1 MKIIRYI
8 GAVLLAAFAGQGCSL
23 LDTTPD
29 GRETLDQ
36 IFADHDKTAAYL
48 NTCYIYLPTKGTSY
62 YWVCNAPTALSDEG
76 YLVSGTINDAIPAKM
91 YTSGGTATS
100 HPIRDYKTDEPKQDY
115 YSIYMLQLR
124 QCTTFLQ
131 YIDKAGVK
139 TEGERARW
147 RAEAHVLR
155 AYYMLEM
162 LKWFGSFAY
171 EPNGYPKEYDYTTM
185 KKRSVWELAELIDA
199 ECTAA
204 INTNELPW
212 RIDNASDVKRMTKAL
227 AWCIKSKAYLF
238 AASPVHSED
247 YSADQKLSHWRTA
260 FQANQQAVEAL
271 ESNGY
276 SLKTAVSNPRLY
288 TGKAA
293 AYKELFTSIS
303 LTSADDRETIYQ
315 GFSRQNYMD
324 HNYIGALNW
333 PNNTSR
339 AGVVPTQEM
348 VDAYEVL
355 SADGTKAEPLLD
367 LSMPYTDAYTKQPN
381 YNQKALDL
389 GYKADDPYAAPRDPR
404 MEACII
410 RNGDKVLWGGELRTV
425 ETFVGGENG
434 ISDDTSEN
442 RFTRTGYYYKKYIAP
457 DADATDNKLNVAP
470 WKFFRLAEIKLNLA
484 EAAAEAGELAVAK
497 AQVDAIRSRVGMP
510 ALPDNLTQAEMI
522 LRVRHER
529 MVELCYEECRY
540 FDVRRWA
547 EAFTSSKLYQQ
558 YFLIPCQNLTAMWIT
573 KNPDGTYTYERRV
586 GSTLRNGSTQPRDVL
601 LPIPESEANNLYSL
615 TNTRWQNSGW

>member
-1 MKIIRYI
+1 MKIIRYV

-48 NTCYIYLPTKGTSY
+48 NTCYSKLPTKGTSY

-91 YTSGGTATS
+91 YTSGGTASS
-100 HPIRDYKTDEPKQDY
+100 HPVRDYSDDENY
-115 YSIYMLQLR
+115 YSAYMLQLR
-124 QCTTFLQ
+124 YCTTFLQ
-131 YIDKAGVK
+131 YIDKAGVNS
-139 TEGERARW
+139 ESERARW

-162 LKWFGSFAY
+162 LKWFGAFAY
-171 EPNGYPKEYDYTTM
+171 EPNGYPDDYDYSTL
-185 KKRSVWELAELIDA
+185 KKRTVWELAELIDA

-204 INTNELPW
+204 IDTNELPW
-212 RIDNASDVKRMTKAL
+212 RIDNPSDVKRMTKAL

-247 YSADQKLSHWRTA
+247 YSADQKASHWKTA
-260 FQANQQAVEAL
+260 FQVNQQAVEAL

-276 SLKTAVSNPRLY
+276 SLKTSVSNPRLY

-315 GFSRQNYMD
+315 ATSRQNYID

-333 PNNTSR
+333 PNNTTR

-355 SADGTKAEPLLD
+355 NADGTVAEPLLD
-367 LSMPYTDAYTKQPN
+367 LANPYTATKTPN

-389 GYKADDPYAAPRDPR
+389 GYDPDDPYAAPRDPR

-410 RNGDKVLWGGELRTV
+410 RNGDKILWGGELRTV

-434 ISDDTSEN
+434 VSDDKSEN
-442 RFTRTGYYYKKYIAP
+442 RFTSTGYYYRKYIAP
-457 DADATDNKLNVAP
+457 DVDATDNKVDAAP

-484 EAAAEAGELAVAK
+484 EAAAEAGELDVAK
-497 AQVDAIRSRVGMP
+497 AQVNDIRSRVGMP

-547 EAFTSSKLYQQ
+547 EAFAGSQLYQQ
-558 YFLIPCQNLTAMWIT
+558 YFKIPCERLTVMWIT
-573 KNPDGTYTYERRV
+573 KNPDDTYTYERR
-586 GSTLRNGSTQPRDVL
+586 TDLLRNASTQPRDVL
-601 LPIPESEANNLYSL
+601 LPIPETEANNLYSL
-615 TNTRWQNSGW
+615 TNKRWQNSGW

>member
-1 MKIIRYI
+1 MKIIRYV

-48 NTCYIYLPTKGTSY
+48 NTCYMNLPTKGTSY

-91 YTSGGTATS
+91 YTSGGTASS
-100 HPIRDYKTDEPKQDY
+100 HPVRDYSDDENY
-115 YSIYMLQLR
+115 YSAYMLQLR
-124 QCTTFLQ
+124 YCTTFLQ
-131 YIDKAGVK
+131 YIDKAGVNS
-139 TEGERARW
+139 ESERARW

-162 LKWFGSFAY
+162 LKWFGAFAY
-171 EPNGYPKEYDYTTM
+171 EPNGYPDDYDYSTL
-185 KKRSVWELAELIDA
+185 KKRTVWELAELIDA

-204 INTNELPW
+204 IDTNELPW
-212 RIDNASDVKRMTKAL
+212 RIDNPSDVKRMTKAL

-247 YSADQKLSHWRTA
+247 YSADQKASHWKTA
-260 FQANQQAVEAL
+260 FQVNQQAVEAL

-276 SLKTAVSNPRLY
+276 SLKTSVSNPRLY

-315 GFSRQNYMD
+315 ATSRQNYID

-333 PNNTSR
+333 PNNTTR

-355 SADGTKAEPLLD
+355 NADGTVAEPLLD
-367 LSMPYTDAYTKQPN
+367 LANPYTATKTPN

-389 GYKADDPYAAPRDPR
+389 GYDPDDPYAAPRDPR

-410 RNGDKVLWGGELRTV
+410 RNGDKILWGGELRTV

-434 ISDDTSEN
+434 VSDDTSEN
-442 RFTRTGYYYKKYIAP
+442 RFTRTGYYYRKYIAP
-457 DADATDNKLNVAP
+457 DVDATDNKVDAAP

-484 EAAAEAGELAVAK
+484 EAAAEAGELDVAK
-497 AQVDAIRSRVGMP
+497 AQVNDIRSRVGMP

-547 EAFTSSKLYQQ
+547 EAFAGSQLYQQ
-558 YFLIPCQNLTAMWIT
+558 YFKIPCERLTVMWIT
-573 KNPDGTYTYERRV
+573 KNPDDTYTYERR
-586 GSTLRNGSTQPRDVL
+586 TDLLRNASTQPRDVL
-601 LPIPESEANNLYSL
+601 LPIPETEANNLYSL
-615 TNTRWQNSGW
+615 TNKRWQNSGW

>member
-1 MKIIRYI
+1 MKIIRYV

-48 NTCYIYLPTKGTSY
+48 NTCYSKLPTKGTSY

-91 YTSGGTATS
+91 YTSGGTASS
-100 HPIRDYKTDEPKQDY
+100 HPVRDYSDDENY
-115 YSIYMLQLR
+115 YSAYMLQLR
-124 QCTTFLQ
+124 YCTTFLQ
-131 YIDKAGVK
+131 YIDKAGVNS
-139 TEGERARW
+139 ESERARW

-162 LKWFGSFAY
+162 LKWFGAFAY
-171 EPNGYPKEYDYTTM
+171 EPNGYPDDYDYSTL
-185 KKRSVWELAELIDA
+185 KKRTVWELAELIDA

-204 INTNELPW
+204 IDTNELPW
-212 RIDNASDVKRMTKAL
+212 RIDNPSDVKRMTKAL

-247 YSADQKLSHWRTA
+247 YSADQKASHWKTA
-260 FQANQQAVEAL
+260 FQVNQQAVEAL

-276 SLKTAVSNPRLY
+276 SLKTSVSNPRLY

-315 GFSRQNYMD
+315 ATSRQNYID

-333 PNNTSR
+333 PNNTTR

-355 SADGTKAEPLLD
+355 NADGTVAEPLLN
-367 LSMPYTDAYTKQPN
+367 LSSPYTATKVPN

-389 GYKADDPYAAPRDPR
+389 GYNPDDPYAAPRDPR

-410 RNGDKVLWGGELRTV
+410 RNGDQVLWGGELRTV

-434 ISDDTSEN
+434 VSDDTSEN
-442 RFTRTGYYYKKYIAP
+442 RFTRTGYYYRKYIAP
-457 DADATDNKLNVAP
+457 DVDATDNKVDAAP

-484 EAAAEAGELAVAK
+484 EAAAEAGELDVAK
-497 AQVDAIRSRVGMP
+497 AQVNDIRSRVGMP

-547 EAFTSSKLYQQ
+547 EAFAGSQLYQQ
-558 YFLIPCQNLTAMWIT
+558 YFKIPCERLTVMWIT
-573 KNPDGTYTYERRV
+573 KNPDDTYTYERR
-586 GSTLRNGSTQPRDVL
+586 TDLLRNASTQPRDVL
-601 LPIPESEANNLYSL
+601 LPIPETEANNLYSL
-615 TNTRWQNSGW
+615 TNKRWQNSGW

>member
-1 MKIIRYI
+1 MKIIPYV
-8 GAVLLAAFAGQGCSL
+8 GVVLLAAFAGQGCSL

-48 NTCYIYLPTKGTSY
+48 NTCYSKLPTKGTSY

-91 YTSGGTATS
+91 YTSGGTASS
-100 HPIRDYKTDEPKQDY
+100 HPVRDYSDDENY
-115 YSIYMLQLR
+115 YSAYMLQLR
-124 QCTTFLQ
+124 YCTTFLQ
-131 YIDKAGVK
+131 YIDKAGVNS
-139 TEGERARW
+139 ESERARW

-162 LKWFGSFAY
+162 LKWFGAFAY
-171 EPNGYPKEYDYTTM
+171 EPNGYPDDYDYSTL
-185 KKRSVWELAELIDA
+185 KKRTVWELAELIDA

-204 INTNELPW
+204 IDTNELPW
-212 RIDNASDVKRMTKAL
+212 RIDNPSDVKRMTKAL

-247 YSADQKLSHWRTA
+247 YSADQKASHWKTA
-260 FQANQQAVEAL
+260 FQVNQQAVEAL

-276 SLKTAVSNPRLY
+276 SLKTSVSNPRLY

-315 GFSRQNYMD
+315 ATSRQNYID

-333 PNNTSR
+333 PNNTTR

-355 SADGTKAEPLLD
+355 NADGTVAEPLLD
-367 LSMPYTDAYTKQPN
+367 LANPYTATKTPN

-389 GYKADDPYAAPRDPR
+389 GYDPDDPYAAPRDPR

-410 RNGDKVLWGGELRTV
+410 RNGDKSLWGGELRTV

-434 ISDDTSEN
+434 VNDDTSEN
-442 RFTRTGYYYKKYIAP
+442 RFTRTGYYYRKYIAP
-457 DADATDNKLNVAP
+457 DVDATDNKVDAAP

-484 EAAAEAGELAVAK
+484 EAAAEAGELDVAK
-497 AQVDAIRSRVGMP
+497 AQVNDIRSRVGMP
-510 ALPDNLTQAEMI
+510 ALPDDLTQAEMI

-547 EAFTSSKLYQQ
+547 EAFAGSQLYQQ
-558 YFLIPCQNLTAMWIT
+558 HFKIPCERLTVMWIT
-573 KNPDGTYTYERRV
+573 KNPDDTYTYERR
-586 GSTLRNGSTQPRDVL
+586 TDLLRNASTQPRDVL
-601 LPIPESEANNLYSL
+601 LPIPETEANNLYSL
-615 TNTRWQNSGW
+615 TNPRWQNSGW

>member
-1 MKIIRYI
+1 MKIIRYV

-48 NTCYIYLPTKGTSY
+48 NTCYSKLPTKGTSY

-91 YTSGGTATS
+91 YTSGGTASS
-100 HPIRDYKTDEPKQDY
+100 HPVRDYSDDENY
-115 YSIYMLQLR
+115 YSAYMLQLR
-124 QCTTFLQ
+124 YCTTFLQ
-131 YIDKAGVK
+131 YIDKAGVNS
-139 TEGERARW
+139 ESERARW

-162 LKWFGSFAY
+162 LKWFGAFAY
-171 EPNGYPKEYDYTTM
+171 EPNGYPDDYDYSM
-185 KKRSVWELAELIDA
+185 LKKRTVWELAELIDA

-204 INTNELPW
+204 IDTNELPW
-212 RIDNASDVKRMTKAL
+212 RIDNPSDVKRMTKAL

-247 YSADQKLSHWRTA
+247 YSADQKASHWKTA
-260 FQANQQAVEAL
+260 FQVNQQAVEAL

-315 GFSRQNYMD
+315 ATSRQNYID

-333 PNNTSR
+333 PNNSTR

-355 SADGTKAEPLLD
+355 NADGTVAEPLLN
-367 LSMPYTDAYTKQPN
+367 LSSPYTATKVPN

-389 GYKADDPYAAPRDPR
+389 GYNPDDPYAAPRDPR

-410 RNGDKVLWGGELRTV
+410 RNGDQVLWGGELRTV

-434 ISDDTSEN
+434 VSDDTSEN
-442 RFTRTGYYYKKYIAP
+442 RFTRTGYYYRKYIAP
-457 DADATDNKLNVAP
+457 DVDATDNKVDAAP

-484 EAAAEAGELAVAK
+484 EAAAEAGELGVAK

-510 ALPDNLTQAEMI
+510 ALPDNLSQAEMI

-547 EAFTSSKLYQQ
+547 EAFSGSQLYQQ
-558 YFLIPCQNLTAMWIT
+558 YFKIPCENLTAMWIT
-573 KNPDGTYTYERRV
+573 KNPDDTYTYERR
-586 GSTLRNGSTQPRDVL
+586 TDLLRNASTQPRDVL
-601 LPIPESEANNLYSL
+601 LPIPETEANNLYSL
-615 TNTRWQNSGW
+615 TNKRWQNSGW

>member
-1 MKIIRYI
+1 MKIIRYV

-48 NTCYIYLPTKGTSY
+48 NTCYSKLPTKGTSY

-91 YTSGGTATS
+91 YTSGGTASS
-100 HPIRDYKTDEPKQDY
+100 HPVRDYSDDENY
-115 YSIYMLQLR
+115 YSAYMLQLWY
-124 QCTTFLQ
+124 CTTFLQ
-131 YIDKAGVK
+131 YIDKAGVNS
-139 TEGERARW
+139 ESERARW

-162 LKWFGSFAY
+162 LKWFGAFAY
-171 EPNGYPKEYDYTTM
+171 EPNGYPDDYDYSTL
-185 KKRSVWELAELIDA
+185 KKRTVWELAELIDA

-204 INTNELPW
+204 IDTNELPW
-212 RIDNASDVKRMTKAL
+212 RIDNPSDVKRMTKAL

-247 YSADQKLSHWRTA
+247 YSADQKASHWKTA
-260 FQANQQAVEAL
+260 FQVNQQAVEAL

-276 SLKTAVSNPRLY
+276 SLKTSVSNPRLY

-315 GFSRQNYMD
+315 ATSRQNYID

-333 PNNTSR
+333 PNNTTR

-355 SADGTKAEPLLD
+355 NADGTVAEPLLD
-367 LSMPYTDAYTKQPN
+367 LANPYTATKTPN

-389 GYKADDPYAAPRDPR
+389 GYDPDDPYAAPRDPR

-410 RNGDKVLWGGELRTV
+410 RNGDKILWGGELRTV

-434 ISDDTSEN
+434 VSDDTSEN
-442 RFTRTGYYYKKYIAP
+442 RFTRTGYYYRKYIAP
-457 DADATDNKLNVAP
+457 DVDATDNKVDAAP

-484 EAAAEAGELAVAK
+484 EAAAEAGELDVAK
-497 AQVDAIRSRVGMP
+497 AQVNDIRSRVGMP

-547 EAFTSSKLYQQ
+547 EAFAGSQLYQQ
-558 YFLIPCQNLTAMWIT
+558 YFKIPCERLTVMWIT
-573 KNPDGTYTYERRV
+573 KNPDDTYTYERR
-586 GSTLRNGSTQPRDVL
+586 TDLLRNASTQPRDVL
-601 LPIPESEANNLYSL
+601 LPIPETEANNLYSL
-615 TNTRWQNSGW
+615 TNKRWQNSGW

>member
-1 MKIIRYI
+1 MKIIPYV
-8 GAVLLAAFAGQGCSL
+8 GVVLLAAFAGQGCSL

-48 NTCYIYLPTKGTSY
+48 NTCYSKLPTKGTSY

-91 YTSGGTATS
+91 YTSGGTASS
-100 HPIRDYKTDEPKQDY
+100 HPVRDYSGDENY
-115 YSIYMLQLR
+115 YSAYMLQLR
-124 QCTTFLQ
+124 YCTTFLQ
-131 YIDKAGVK
+131 YIDKAGVNS
-139 TEGERARW
+139 ESERARW

-162 LKWFGSFAY
+162 LKWCGAFAY
-171 EPNGYPKEYDYTTM
+171 EPNGYPDDYDYSTL
-185 KKRSVWELAELIDA
+185 KKRTVWELAELIDA

-204 INTNELPW
+204 IDTNELPW
-212 RIDNASDVKRMTKAL
+212 RIDNPSDVKRMTKAL

-247 YSADQKLSHWRTA
+247 YSADQKASHWKTA
-260 FQANQQAVEAL
+260 FQVNQQAVEAL

-276 SLKTAVSNPRLY
+276 SLKTSVSNPRLY

-315 GFSRQNYMD
+315 ATSRQNYID

-333 PNNTSR
+333 PNNTTR

-355 SADGTKAEPLLD
+355 NADGTVAEPLLD
-367 LSMPYTDAYTKQPN
+367 LANPYTATKTPN

-389 GYKADDPYAAPRDPR
+389 GYDPDDPYAAPRDPR

-410 RNGDKVLWGGELRTV
+410 RNGDKILWGGELRTV

-434 ISDDTSEN
+434 VNDDTSEN
-442 RFTRTGYYYKKYIAP
+442 RFTRTGYYYRKYIAP
-457 DADATDNKLNVAP
+457 DVDATDNKVDAAP

-484 EAAAEAGELAVAK
+484 EAAAEAGELDVAK
-497 AQVDAIRSRVGMP
+497 AQVNDIRSRVGMP

-547 EAFTSSKLYQQ
+547 EAFAGSQLYQQ
-558 YFLIPCQNLTAMWIT
+558 YFKIPCERLTVMWIT
-573 KNPDGTYTYERRV
+573 KNPDDTYTYERR
-586 GSTLRNGSTQPRDVL
+586 TDLLRNASTQPRDVL
-601 LPIPESEANNLYSL
+601 LPIPETEANNLYSL
-615 TNTRWQNSGW
+615 TNKRWQNSGW

>member
-48 NTCYIYLPTKGTSY
+48 NTCYSKLPTKGTSY

-91 YTSGGTATS
+91 YTSGGTASS
-100 HPIRDYKTDEPKQDY
+100 HPIRDYKTDAPVEDY
-115 YSIYMLQLR
+115 YSVYMLQLR
-124 QCTTFLQ
+124 YCTTFLQ
-131 YIDKAGVK
+131 YIDKAGVNS
-139 TEGERARW
+139 ESERARW

-162 LKWFGSFAY
+162 LKWFGTFAY
-171 EPNGYPKEYDYTTM
+171 EPEGYPDNYDYSTL
-185 KKRSVWELAELIDA
+185 KKRSVWELAELIDG

-212 RIDNASDVKRMTKAL
+212 RIDNSSDAKRMTKAL

-247 YSADQKLSHWRTA
+247 YSADQKASHWRTA
-260 FQANQQAVEAL
+260 FQVNQQAVEAL

-276 SLKTAVSNPRLY
+276 SLKTGVSNPRLY

-315 GFSRQNYMD
+315 ATSRQNYID

-333 PNNTSR
+333 PNNSTR

-355 SADGTKAEPLLD
+355 NADGTVAEPLLN
-367 LSMPYTDAYTKQPN
+367 LSSPYTATKVPN

-389 GYKADDPYAAPRDPR
+389 GYNPDDPYAAPRDPR

-410 RNGDKVLWGGELRTV
+410 RNGDQVLWGGELRTV

-434 ISDDTSEN
+434 VSDDTSEN
-442 RFTRTGYYYKKYIAP
+442 RFTRTGYYYRKYIAP
-457 DADATDNKLNVAP
+457 DVDATDNKVDAAP

-484 EAAAEAGELAVAK
+484 EAAAEAGELGVAK

-510 ALPDNLTQAEMI
+510 ALPDNLSQAEMI

-547 EAFTSSKLYQQ
+547 EAFSGSQLYQQ
-558 YFLIPCQNLTAMWIT
+558 YFKIPCERLTVMWIT
-573 KNPDGTYTYERRV
+573 KNPDDTYTYERR
-586 GSTLRNGSTQPRDVL
+586 TDLLRTASTQPRDVL
-601 LPIPESEANNLYSL
+601 LPIPETEANNLYSL
-615 TNTRWQNSGW
+615 TNKRWQNSGW

>member
-1 MKIIRYI
+1 MKIIRYV

-48 NTCYIYLPTKGTSY
+48 NTCYSKLPTKGTSY

-91 YTSGGTATS
+91 YTSGGTASS
-100 HPIRDYKTDEPKQDY
+100 HPVRDYSGDENY
-115 YSIYMLQLR
+115 YSAYMLQLR
-124 QCTTFLQ
+124 YCTTFLQ
-131 YIDKAGVK
+131 YIDKAGVNS
-139 TEGERARW
+139 ESERARW

-162 LKWFGSFAY
+162 LKWFGAFAY
-171 EPNGYPKEYDYTTM
+171 EPNGYPDDYDYSTL
-185 KKRSVWELAELIDA
+185 KKRTVWELAELIDA

-204 INTNELPW
+204 IDTNELPW
-212 RIDNASDVKRMTKAL
+212 RIDNPSDVKRMTKAL

-247 YSADQKLSHWRTA
+247 YSADQKASHWKTA
-260 FQANQQAVEAL
+260 FQVNQQAVEAL

-276 SLKTAVSNPRLY
+276 SLKTSVSNPRLY

-315 GFSRQNYMD
+315 ATSRQNYID

-333 PNNTSR
+333 PNNTTR

-355 SADGTKAEPLLD
+355 NADGTVAEPLLD
-367 LSMPYTDAYTKQPN
+367 LANPYTATKTPN

-389 GYKADDPYAAPRDPR
+389 GYDPDDPYAAPRDPR

-410 RNGDKVLWGGELRTV
+410 RNGDKILWDGELRTV

-434 ISDDTSEN
+434 VSDDTSEN
-442 RFTRTGYYYKKYIAP
+442 RFTRTGYYYRKYIAP
-457 DADATDNKLNVAP
+457 DVDATDNKVDAAP

-484 EAAAEAGELAVAK
+484 EAAAEAGELDVAK
-497 AQVDAIRSRVGMP
+497 AQVNDIRSRVGMP

-547 EAFTSSKLYQQ
+547 EAFAGSQLYQQ
-558 YFLIPCQNLTAMWIT
+558 YFKIPCERLTVMWIT
-573 KNPDGTYTYERRV
+573 KNPDDTYTYERR
-586 GSTLRNGSTQPRDVL
+586 TDLLRNASTQPRDVL
-601 LPIPESEANNLYSL
+601 LPIPETEANNLYSL
-615 TNTRWQNSGW
+615 TNKRWQNSGW

>member
-1 MKIIRYI
+1 MKIIRYV
-8 GAVLLAAFAGQGCSL
+8 GVVLLAAFAGQGCSL

-48 NTCYIYLPTKGTSY
+48 NTCYSKLPTKGTSY

-91 YTSGGTATS
+91 YTSGGTASS
-100 HPIRDYKTDEPKQDY
+100 HPVRDYSGDENY
-115 YSIYMLQLR
+115 YSAYMLQLR
-124 QCTTFLQ
+124 YCTTFLQ
-131 YIDKAGVK
+131 YIDKAGVNS
-139 TEGERARW
+139 ESERARW

-162 LKWFGSFAY
+162 LKWFGAFAY
-171 EPNGYPKEYDYTTM
+171 EPNGYPDDYDYSTL
-185 KKRSVWELAELIDA
+185 KKRTVWELAELIDA

-204 INTNELPW
+204 IDTNELPW
-212 RIDNASDVKRMTKAL
+212 RIDNPSDVKRMTKAL

-247 YSADQKLSHWRTA
+247 YSADQKASHWKTA
-260 FQANQQAVEAL
+260 FQVNQQAVEAL

-276 SLKTAVSNPRLY
+276 SLKTSVSNPRLY

-315 GFSRQNYMD
+315 ATSRQNYID

-333 PNNTSR
+333 PNNTTR

-355 SADGTKAEPLLD
+355 NADGTVAEPLLD
-367 LSMPYTDAYTKQPN
+367 LANPYTATKTPN

-389 GYKADDPYAAPRDPR
+389 GYDPDDPYAAPRDPR

-410 RNGDKVLWGGELRTV
+410 RNGDKILWGGELRTV

-434 ISDDTSEN
+434 VNDDTSEN
-442 RFTRTGYYYKKYIAP
+442 RFTRTGYYYRKYIAP
-457 DADATDNKLNVAP
+457 DVDATDNKVDAAP

-484 EAAAEAGELAVAK
+484 EAAAEAGELDVAK
-497 AQVDAIRSRVGMP
+497 AQVNDIRSRVGMP
-510 ALPDNLTQAEMI
+510 ALPDDLTQAEMI

-547 EAFTSSKLYQQ
+547 EAFAGSQLYQQ
-558 YFLIPCQNLTAMWIT
+558 YFKIPCERLTVMWIT
-573 KNPDGTYTYERRV
+573 KNPDDTYTYERR
-586 GSTLRNGSTQPRDVL
+586 TDLLRNASTQPRDVL
-601 LPIPESEANNLYSL
+601 LPIPETEANNLYSL
-615 TNTRWQNSGW
+615 TNKRWQNSGW

>member
-48 NTCYIYLPTKGTSY
+48 NTCYMNLPTKGTSY

-91 YTSGGTATS
+91 YTSGGTASS
-100 HPIRDYKTDEPKQDY
+100 HPLRDYNGPTENY

-124 QCTTFLQ
+124 YCTTFLQ
-131 YIDKAGVK
+131 YIDKAGVNS
-139 TEGERARW
+139 ESERARW
-147 RAEAHVLR
+147 RAEAHTLR
-155 AYYMLEM
+155 AYSMLEM
-162 LKWFGSFAY
+162 LKWFGAFAY
-171 EPNGYPKEYDYTTM
+171 EPNGYPDGYDYSTL

-212 RIDNASDVKRMTKAL
+212 RIDNPSDVKRMTKAL

-247 YSADQKLSHWRTA
+247 YSADQKQSHWRTA
-260 FQANQQAVEAL
+260 FQVNQQAVEAL

-276 SLKTAVSNPRLY
+276 ALKTSVSNSRIY

-315 GFSRQNYMD
+315 GVSRQNYVD

-333 PNNTSR
+333 PNNTTR

-355 SADGTKAEPLLD
+355 SADGTVAEPLLD
-367 LSMPYTDAYTKQPN
+367 LSDPYTAAKAPN
-381 YNQKALDL
+381 YNPKALDL
-389 GYKADDPYAAPRDPR
+389 GYKEDDPYAAPRDPR

-410 RNGDKVLWGGELRTV
+410 RNGDQILWGGELRTV

-442 RFTRTGYYYKKYIAP
+442 RFTRTGYYYRKYIAP
-457 DADATDNKLNVAP
+457 DVDATDNKADAAP

-484 EAAAEAGELAVAK
+484 EAAAEAGELGVAK

-510 ALPDNLTQAEMI
+510 ALPENLSQAEMI

-547 EAFTSSKLYQQ
+547 ETFNSSELYQK
-558 YFLIPCQNLTAMWIT
+558 YFKIPCEKLTAMRITRT
-573 KNPDGTYTYERRV
+573 KNPDDTYSYTYERRV
-586 GSTLRNGSTQPRDVL
+586 DDLKNASTQARDVL
-601 LPIPESEANNLYSL
+601 LPIPENEANNLYSL
-615 TNTRWQNSGW
+615 TNVRWQNSGW

>member
-1 MKIIRYI
+1 MKIIPYV
-8 GAVLLAAFAGQGCSL
+8 GVVLLAAFAGQGCSL

-48 NTCYIYLPTKGTSY
+48 NTCYSKLPTKGTSY

-91 YTSGGTATS
+91 YTSGGTASS
-100 HPIRDYKTDEPKQDY
+100 HPVRDYSDDENY
-115 YSIYMLQLR
+115 YSAYMLQLR
-124 QCTTFLQ
+124 YCTTFLQ
-131 YIDKAGVK
+131 YIDKAGVNS
-139 TEGERARW
+139 ESERARW

-162 LKWFGSFAY
+162 LKWFGAFAY
-171 EPNGYPKEYDYTTM
+171 EPNGYPDDYDYSTL
-185 KKRSVWELAELIDA
+185 KKRTVWELAELIDA

-204 INTNELPW
+204 IDTNELPW
-212 RIDNASDVKRMTKAL
+212 RIDNPSDVKRMTKAL

-247 YSADQKLSHWRTA
+247 YSADQKASHWKTA
-260 FQANQQAVEAL
+260 FQVNQQAVEAL

-276 SLKTAVSNPRLY
+276 SLKTSVSNPRLY

-315 GFSRQNYMD
+315 ATSRQNYID

-333 PNNTSR
+333 PNNTTR

-355 SADGTKAEPLLD
+355 NADGTVAEPLLD
-367 LSMPYTDAYTKQPN
+367 LANPYTATKTPN

-389 GYKADDPYAAPRDPR
+389 GYDPDDPYAAPRDPR

-410 RNGDKVLWGGELRTV
+410 RNGDKILWGGELRTV

-434 ISDDTSEN
+434 VNDDTSEN
-442 RFTRTGYYYKKYIAP
+442 RFTRTGYYYRKYIAP
-457 DADATDNKLNVAP
+457 DVDATDNKVDAAP

-484 EAAAEAGELAVAK
+484 EAAAEAGELDVAK
-497 AQVDAIRSRVGMP
+497 AQVNDIRSRVGMP
-510 ALPDNLTQAEMI
+510 ALPDDLTQAEMI

-547 EAFTSSKLYQQ
+547 EAFAGSQLYQQ
-558 YFLIPCQNLTAMWIT
+558 YFKIPCERLTVMWIT
-573 KNPDGTYTYERRV
+573 KNPDDTYTYERR
-586 GSTLRNGSTQPRDVL
+586 TDLLRNASTQPRDVL
-601 LPIPESEANNLYSL
+601 LPIPETEANNLYSL
-615 TNTRWQNSGW
+615 PNKRWQNSGW

>member
-1 MKIIRYI
+1 MKIIPYV
-8 GAVLLAAFAGQGCSL
+8 GVVLLAAFAGQGCSL

-48 NTCYIYLPTKGTSY
+48 NTCYSKLPTKGTSY

-91 YTSGGTATS
+91 YTSGGTASS
-100 HPIRDYKTDEPKQDY
+100 HPVRDYSDDENY
-115 YSIYMLQLR
+115 YSAYMLQLR
-124 QCTTFLQ
+124 YCTTFLQ
-131 YIDKAGVK
+131 YIDKAGVNS
-139 TEGERARW
+139 ESERARW

-162 LKWFGSFAY
+162 LKWFGAFAY
-171 EPNGYPKEYDYTTM
+171 EPNGYPDDYDYSTL
-185 KKRSVWELAELIDA
+185 KKRTVWELAELIDA

-204 INTNELPW
+204 IDTNELPW
-212 RIDNASDVKRMTKAL
+212 RIDNPSDVKRMTKAL

-247 YSADQKLSHWRTA
+247 YSADQKASHWKTA
-260 FQANQQAVEAL
+260 FQVNQQAVEAL

-276 SLKTAVSNPRLY
+276 SLKTSVSNPRLY

-315 GFSRQNYMD
+315 ATSRQNYID

-333 PNNTSR
+333 PNNTTR

-355 SADGTKAEPLLD
+355 NADGTVAQPLLD
-367 LSMPYTDAYTKQPN
+367 LANPYTATKTPN

-389 GYKADDPYAAPRDPR
+389 GYDPDDPYAAPRDPR

-410 RNGDKVLWGGELRTV
+410 RNGDKILWGGELRTV

-434 ISDDTSEN
+434 VNDDTSEN
-442 RFTRTGYYYKKYIAP
+442 RFTRTGYYYRKYIAP
-457 DADATDNKLNVAP
+457 DVDATDNKVDAAP

-484 EAAAEAGELAVAK
+484 EAAAEAGELDVAK
-497 AQVDAIRSRVGMP
+497 AQVNDIRSRVGMP
-510 ALPDNLTQAEMI
+510 ALPDDLTQAEMI

-547 EAFTSSKLYQQ
+547 EAFAGSQLYQQ
-558 YFLIPCQNLTAMWIT
+558 YFKIPCERLTVMWIT
-573 KNPDGTYTYERRV
+573 KNPDDTYTYERR
-586 GSTLRNGSTQPRDVL
+586 TDLLRNASTQPRDVL
-601 LPIPESEANNLYSL
+601 LPIPETEANNLYSL
-615 TNTRWQNSGW
+615 TNKRWQNSGW

>member
-1 MKIIRYI
+1 MKIIRYV

-36 IFADHDKTAAYL
+36 IFADHDKMAAYL
-48 NTCYIYLPTKGTSY
+48 NTCYSKLPTKGTSY

-91 YTSGGTATS
+91 YTSGGTASS
-100 HPIRDYKTDEPKQDY
+100 HPVRDYSDDENY
-115 YSIYMLQLR
+115 YSAYMLQLR
-124 QCTTFLQ
+124 YCTTFLQ
-131 YIDKAGVK
+131 YIDKAGVNS
-139 TEGERARW
+139 ESERARW

-162 LKWFGSFAY
+162 LKWFGAFAY
-171 EPNGYPKEYDYTTM
+171 EPNGYPDDYDYSTL
-185 KKRSVWELAELIDA
+185 KKRTVWELAELIDA

-204 INTNELPW
+204 IDTNELPW
-212 RIDNASDVKRMTKAL
+212 RIDNPSDVKRMTKAL

-247 YSADQKLSHWRTA
+247 YSADQKASHWKTA
-260 FQANQQAVEAL
+260 FQVNQQAVEAL

-276 SLKTAVSNPRLY
+276 SLKTSVSNPRLY

-315 GFSRQNYMD
+315 ATSRQNYID

-333 PNNTSR
+333 PNNTTR

-355 SADGTKAEPLLD
+355 NADGTVAEPLLD
-367 LSMPYTDAYTKQPN
+367 LANPYTATKTPN

-389 GYKADDPYAAPRDPR
+389 GYDPDDPYAAPRDPR

-410 RNGDKVLWGGELRTV
+410 RNGDKILWGGELRTV

-434 ISDDTSEN
+434 VSDDTSEN
-442 RFTRTGYYYKKYIAP
+442 RFTRTGYYYRKYIAP
-457 DADATDNKLNVAP
+457 DVDATDNKVDAAP

-484 EAAAEAGELAVAK
+484 EAAAEAGELDVAK
-497 AQVDAIRSRVGMP
+497 AQVNDIRSRVGMP
-510 ALPDNLTQAEMI
+510 ALPDDLTQAEMI

-547 EAFTSSKLYQQ
+547 EAFAGSQLYQQ
-558 YFLIPCQNLTAMWIT
+558 YFKIPCERLTVMWIT
-573 KNPDGTYTYERRV
+573 KNPDDTYTYERR
-586 GSTLRNGSTQPRDVL
+586 TDLLRNASTQPRDVL
-601 LPIPESEANNLYSL
+601 LPIPETEANNLYSL
-615 TNTRWQNSGW
+615 TNKRWQNSGW

>member
-1 MKIIRYI
+1 MKIIRYV
-8 GAVLLAAFAGQGCSL
+8 GVVLLAAFAGQGCSL

-48 NTCYIYLPTKGTSY
+48 NTCYSKLPTKGTSY

-91 YTSGGTATS
+91 YTSGGTASS
-100 HPIRDYKTDEPKQDY
+100 HPVRDYSGDENY
-115 YSIYMLQLR
+115 YSAYMLQLR
-124 QCTTFLQ
+124 YCTTFLQ
-131 YIDKAGVK
+131 YIDKAGVNS
-139 TEGERARW
+139 ESERARW

-162 LKWFGSFAY
+162 LKWFGAFAY
-171 EPNGYPKEYDYTTM
+171 EPNGYPDDYDYSTL
-185 KKRSVWELAELIDA
+185 KKRTVWELAELIDA

-204 INTNELPW
+204 IDTNELPW
-212 RIDNASDVKRMTKAL
+212 RIDNPSDVKRMTKAL

-247 YSADQKLSHWRTA
+247 YSADQKASHWKTA
-260 FQANQQAVEAL
+260 FQVNQQAVEAL

-276 SLKTAVSNPRLY
+276 SLKTSVSNPRLY

-315 GFSRQNYMD
+315 ATSRQNYID

-333 PNNTSR
+333 PNNTTR

-355 SADGTKAEPLLD
+355 NADGTVAEPLLD
-367 LSMPYTDAYTKQPN
+367 LANPYTATKTPN

-389 GYKADDPYAAPRDPR
+389 GYDPDDPYAAPRDPR

-410 RNGDKVLWGGELRTV
+410 RNGDKILWGGELRTV

-434 ISDDTSEN
+434 VSDDTSEN
-442 RFTRTGYYYKKYIAP
+442 RFTRTGYYYRKYIAP
-457 DADATDNKLNVAP
+457 DVDATDNKVDAAP

-484 EAAAEAGELAVAK
+484 EAAAEAGELDVAK
-497 AQVDAIRSRVGMP
+497 AQVNDIRSRVGMP

-547 EAFTSSKLYQQ
+547 EAFAGSQLYQQ
-558 YFLIPCQNLTAMWIT
+558 YFKIPCERLTVMWIT
-573 KNPDGTYTYERRV
+573 KNPDDTYTYERR
-586 GSTLRNGSTQPRDVL
+586 TDLLRNASTQPRDVL
-601 LPIPESEANNLYSL
+601 LPIPETEANNLYSL
-615 TNTRWQNSGW
+615 TNKRWQNSGW

>member
-48 NTCYIYLPTKGTSY
+48 NTCYMNLPTKGLSY

-91 YTSGGTATS
+91 YTSGGTASS
-100 HPIRDYKTDEPKQDY
+100 HPLRDYNGPTENY

-124 QCTTFLQ
+124 YCTTFLQ
-131 YIDKAGVK
+131 YIDKAGVNS
-139 TEGERARW
+139 ESERARW
-147 RAEAHVLR
+147 RAEAHTLR

-162 LKWFGSFAY
+162 LKWFGAFAY
-171 EPNGYPKEYDYTTM
+171 EPNGYPDGYDYSTL

-212 RIDNASDVKRMTKAL
+212 RIDNPSDVKRMTKAL

-247 YSADQKLSHWRTA
+247 YSADQKQSHWRTA
-260 FQANQQAVEAL
+260 FQVNQQAVEAL

-276 SLKTAVSNPRLY
+276 ALKTSVSNSRIY

-315 GFSRQNYMD
+315 GVSRQNYVD

-333 PNNTSR
+333 PNNTTR

-355 SADGTKAEPLLD
+355 SADGTVAEPLLN
-367 LSMPYTDAYTKQPN
+367 LSDPYTAAKAPN
-381 YNQKALDL
+381 YNPKALDL
-389 GYKADDPYAAPRDPR
+389 GYKEDDPYAAPRDPR

-410 RNGDKVLWGGELRTV
+410 RNGDQILWGGELRTV

-442 RFTRTGYYYKKYIAP
+442 RFTRTGYYYRKYIAP
-457 DADATDNKLNVAP
+457 DVDATDNKADAAP

-484 EAAAEAGELAVAK
+484 EAAAEAGELDVAK
-497 AQVDAIRSRVGMP
+497 AQVNDIRSRVGMP
-510 ALPDNLTQAEMI
+510 ARRT
-522 LRVRHER
+522 
-529 MVELCYEECRY
+529 CR
-540 FDVRRWA
+540 RR
-547 EAFTSSKLYQQ
+547 
-558 YFLIPCQNLTAMWIT
+558 
-573 KNPDGTYTYERRV
+573 R
-586 GSTLRNGSTQPRDVL
+586 
-601 LPIPESEANNLYSL
+601 
-615 TNTRWQNSGW
+615 

>member
-1 MKIIRYI
+1 MKIIPYV
-8 GAVLLAAFAGQGCSL
+8 GVVLLAAFAGQGCSL

-48 NTCYIYLPTKGTSY
+48 NTCYSKLPTKGTSY

-91 YTSGGTATS
+91 YTSGGTASS
-100 HPIRDYKTDEPKQDY
+100 HPVRDYSDDENY
-115 YSIYMLQLR
+115 YSAYMLQLR
-124 QCTTFLQ
+124 YCTTFLQ
-131 YIDKAGVK
+131 YIDKAGVNS
-139 TEGERARW
+139 ESERARW

-162 LKWFGSFAY
+162 LKWFGAFAY
-171 EPNGYPKEYDYTTM
+171 EPNGYPDDYDYSTL
-185 KKRSVWELAELIDA
+185 KKRTVWELAELIDA

-204 INTNELPW
+204 IDTNELPW
-212 RIDNASDVKRMTKAL
+212 RIDNPSDVKRMTKAL

-247 YSADQKLSHWRTA
+247 YSADQKASHWKTA
-260 FQANQQAVEAL
+260 FQVNQQAVEAL

-276 SLKTAVSNPRLY
+276 SLKTSVSNPRLY

-315 GFSRQNYMD
+315 ATSRQNYID

-333 PNNTSR
+333 PNNTTR

-355 SADGTKAEPLLD
+355 NADGTVAEPLLD
-367 LSMPYTDAYTKQPN
+367 LANPYTATKTPN

-389 GYKADDPYAAPRDPR
+389 GYDPDDPYAAPRDPR

-410 RNGDKVLWGGELRTV
+410 RNGDKILWGGELRTV

-434 ISDDTSEN
+434 VNDDTSEN
-442 RFTRTGYYYKKYIAP
+442 RFTRTGYYYRKYIAP
-457 DADATDNKLNVAP
+457 DVDATDNKVDAAP

-484 EAAAEAGELAVAK
+484 EAAAEAGELDVAK
-497 AQVDAIRSRVGMP
+497 AQVNDIRSRVGMP
-510 ALPDNLTQAEMI
+510 ALPDDLTQAEMI

-547 EAFTSSKLYQQ
+547 EAFAGSQLYQQ
-558 YFLIPCQNLTAMWIT
+558 YFKIPCERLTVMWIT
-573 KNPDGTYTYERRV
+573 KNPDDTYTYERR
-586 GSTLRNGSTQPRDVL
+586 TDLLRNASTQSRDVL
-601 LPIPESEANNLYSL
+601 LPIPETEANNLYSL
-615 TNTRWQNSGW
+615 TNKRWQNSGW

>member
-1 MKIIRYI
+1 MKIIRYV

-48 NTCYIYLPTKGTSY
+48 NTCYSKLPTKGTSY

-91 YTSGGTATS
+91 YTSGGTASS
-100 HPIRDYKTDEPKQDY
+100 HPVRDYSDDENY
-115 YSIYMLQLR
+115 YSAYMLQLR
-124 QCTTFLQ
+124 YCTTFLQ
-131 YIDKAGVK
+131 YIDKAGVNS
-139 TEGERARW
+139 ESERARW

-162 LKWFGSFAY
+162 LKWFGAFAY
-171 EPNGYPKEYDYTTM
+171 EPNGYPDDYDYSTL
-185 KKRSVWELAELIDA
+185 KKRTVWELAELIDA

-204 INTNELPW
+204 IDTNELPW
-212 RIDNASDVKRMTKAL
+212 RIDNPSDVKRMTKAL

-247 YSADQKLSHWRTA
+247 YSADQKALHWKTA
-260 FQANQQAVEAL
+260 FQVNQQAVEAL

-276 SLKTAVSNPRLY
+276 SLKTSVSNPRLY

-315 GFSRQNYMD
+315 ATSRQNYID

-333 PNNTSR
+333 PNNTTR

-355 SADGTKAEPLLD
+355 NADGTVAEPLLD
-367 LSMPYTDAYTKQPN
+367 LANPYTATKTPN

-389 GYKADDPYAAPRDPR
+389 GYDPDDPYAAPRDPR

-410 RNGDKVLWGGELRTV
+410 RNGDKILWGGELRTV

-434 ISDDTSEN
+434 VSDDTSEN
-442 RFTRTGYYYKKYIAP
+442 RFTRTGYYYRKYIAP
-457 DADATDNKLNVAP
+457 DVDATDNKVDAAP

-484 EAAAEAGELAVAK
+484 EAAAEAGELDVAK
-497 AQVDAIRSRVGMP
+497 AQVNDIRSRVGMP
-510 ALPDNLTQAEMI
+510 ALPDDLTQAEMI

-547 EAFTSSKLYQQ
+547 EAFAGSQLYQQ
-558 YFLIPCQNLTAMWIT
+558 YFKIPCERLTVMWIT
-573 KNPDGTYTYERRV
+573 KNPDDTYTYERR
-586 GSTLRNGSTQPRDVL
+586 TDLLRNASTQPRDVL
-601 LPIPESEANNLYSL
+601 LPIPETEANNLYSL
-615 TNTRWQNSGW
+615 TNKRWQNSGW

>member
-1 MKIIRYI
+1 MKIIRYV

-48 NTCYIYLPTKGTSY
+48 NTCYSKLPTKGTSY

-91 YTSGGTATS
+91 YTSGGTASS
-100 HPIRDYKTDEPKQDY
+100 HPVRDYSDDENY
-115 YSIYMLQLR
+115 YSAYMLQLR
-124 QCTTFLQ
+124 YCTTFLQ
-131 YIDKAGVK
+131 YIDKAGVNS
-139 TEGERARW
+139 ESERARW

-162 LKWFGSFAY
+162 LKWFGAFAY
-171 EPNGYPKEYDYTTM
+171 EPNGYPDDYDYSTL
-185 KKRSVWELAELIDA
+185 KKRTVWELAELIDA

-204 INTNELPW
+204 IDTNELPW
-212 RIDNASDVKRMTKAL
+212 RIDNPSDVKRMTKAL

-247 YSADQKLSHWRTA
+247 YSADQKASHWKTA
-260 FQANQQAVEAL
+260 FQVNQQAVEAL

-276 SLKTAVSNPRLY
+276 SLKTSVSNPRLY

-315 GFSRQNYMD
+315 ATSRQNYID

-333 PNNTSR
+333 PNNTTR

-355 SADGTKAEPLLD
+355 NADGTVAEPLLD
-367 LSMPYTDAYTKQPN
+367 LANPYTATKTPN

-389 GYKADDPYAAPRDPR
+389 GYDPDDPYAAPRDPR

-410 RNGDKVLWGGELRTV
+410 RNGDKILWGGELRTV

-434 ISDDTSEN
+434 VNDDTSEN
-442 RFTRTGYYYKKYIAP
+442 RFTRTGYYYRKYIAP
-457 DADATDNKLNVAP
+457 DVDATDNKVDAAP

-484 EAAAEAGELAVAK
+484 EAAAEAGELDVAK
-497 AQVDAIRSRVGMP
+497 AQVNDIRSRVGMP
-510 ALPDNLTQAEMI
+510 ALPDDLTQAEMI

-547 EAFTSSKLYQQ
+547 EAFAGSQLYQQ
-558 YFLIPCQNLTAMWIT
+558 YFKIPCERLTVMWIT
-573 KNPDGTYTYERRV
+573 KNPDDTYTYERR
-586 GSTLRNGSTQPRDVL
+586 TDLLRNASTQPRDVL
-601 LPIPESEANNLYSL
+601 LPIPETEANNLYSL
-615 TNTRWQNSGW
+615 TNKRWQNSGW

>member
-1 MKIIRYI
+1 MKIIPYV
-8 GAVLLAAFAGQGCSL
+8 GVVLLAAFAGQGCSL

-48 NTCYIYLPTKGTSY
+48 NTCYSKLPTKGTSY

-91 YTSGGTATS
+91 YTSGGTASS
-100 HPIRDYKTDEPKQDY
+100 HPVRDYSDDENY
-115 YSIYMLQLR
+115 YSAYMLQLR
-124 QCTTFLQ
+124 YCTTFLQ
-131 YIDKAGVK
+131 YIDKAGVNS
-139 TEGERARW
+139 ESERARW

-162 LKWFGSFAY
+162 LKWFGAFAY
-171 EPNGYPKEYDYTTM
+171 EPNGYPDDYDYSTL
-185 KKRSVWELAELIDA
+185 KKRTVWELAELIDA

-204 INTNELPW
+204 IDTNELPW
-212 RIDNASDVKRMTKAL
+212 RIDNPSDVKRMTKAL

-247 YSADQKLSHWRTA
+247 YSADQKASHWKTA
-260 FQANQQAVEAL
+260 FQVNQQAVEAL

-276 SLKTAVSNPRLY
+276 SLKTSVSNPRLY

-315 GFSRQNYMD
+315 ATSRQNYID

-333 PNNTSR
+333 PNNTTR

-355 SADGTKAEPLLD
+355 NADGTVAEPLLD
-367 LSMPYTDAYTKQPN
+367 LANPYTATKTPN

-389 GYKADDPYAAPRDPR
+389 GYDPDDPYAAPRDPR

-410 RNGDKVLWGGELRTV
+410 RNGDKILWGGELRTV

-434 ISDDTSEN
+434 VSDDTSEN
-442 RFTRTGYYYKKYIAP
+442 RFTRTGYYYRKYIAP
-457 DADATDNKLNVAP
+457 DVDATDNKVDAAP

-484 EAAAEAGELAVAK
+484 EAAAEAGELDVAK
-497 AQVDAIRSRVGMP
+497 AQVNDIRSRVGMP
-510 ALPDNLTQAEMI
+510 ALPDDLTQAEMI

-547 EAFTSSKLYQQ
+547 EAFAGSQLYQQ
-558 YFLIPCQNLTAMWIT
+558 YFKIPCERLTVMWIT
-573 KNPDGTYTYERRV
+573 KNPDDTYTYERR
-586 GSTLRNGSTQPRDVL
+586 TDLLRNASTQPRDVL
-601 LPIPESEANNLYSL
+601 LPIPETEANNLYSL
-615 TNTRWQNSGW
+615 TNKRWQNSGW

>member
-1 MKIIRYI
+1 MKIIPYV
-8 GAVLLAAFAGQGCSL
+8 GVVLLAAFAGQGCSL

-48 NTCYIYLPTKGTSY
+48 NTCYSKLPTKGTSY

-91 YTSGGTATS
+91 YTSGGTASS
-100 HPIRDYKTDEPKQDY
+100 HPVRDYSDDENY
-115 YSIYMLQLR
+115 YSAYMLQLR
-124 QCTTFLQ
+124 YCTTFLQ
-131 YIDKAGVK
+131 YIDKAGVNS
-139 TEGERARW
+139 ESERARW

-162 LKWFGSFAY
+162 LKWFGAFAY
-171 EPNGYPKEYDYTTM
+171 EPNGYPDDYDYSTL
-185 KKRSVWELAELIDA
+185 KKRTVWELAELIDA

-204 INTNELPW
+204 IDTNELPW
-212 RIDNASDVKRMTKAL
+212 RIDNPSDVKRMTKAL

-247 YSADQKLSHWRTA
+247 YSADQKASHWKTA
-260 FQANQQAVEAL
+260 FQVNQQAVEAL

-276 SLKTAVSNPRLY
+276 SLKTSVSNPRLY

-315 GFSRQNYMD
+315 ATSRQNYID

-333 PNNTSR
+333 PNNTTR

-355 SADGTKAEPLLD
+355 NADGTVAEPLLD
-367 LSMPYTDAYTKQPN
+367 LANPYTANKTPN

-389 GYKADDPYAAPRDPR
+389 GYDPDDPYAAPRDPR

-410 RNGDKVLWGGELRTV
+410 RNGDKILWGGELRTV

-434 ISDDTSEN
+434 VNDDTSEN
-442 RFTRTGYYYKKYIAP
+442 RFTRTGYYYRKYIAP
-457 DADATDNKLNVAP
+457 DVDATDNKVDAAP

-484 EAAAEAGELAVAK
+484 EAAAEAGELDVAK
-497 AQVDAIRSRVGMP
+497 AQVNDIRSRVGMP
-510 ALPDNLTQAEMI
+510 ALPDDLTQAEMI

-547 EAFTSSKLYQQ
+547 EAFAGSQLYQQ
-558 YFLIPCQNLTAMWIT
+558 YFKIPCERLTVMWIT
-573 KNPDGTYTYERRV
+573 KNPDDTYTYERR
-586 GSTLRNGSTQPRDVL
+586 TDLLRNASTQPRDVL
-601 LPIPESEANNLYSL
+601 LPIPETEANNLYSL
-615 TNTRWQNSGW
+615 TNKRWQNSGW

>member
-1 MKIIRYI
+1 MKIIPYV
-8 GAVLLAAFAGQGCSL
+8 GVVLLAAFAGQGCSL

-48 NTCYIYLPTKGTSY
+48 NTCYSKLPTKGTSY

-91 YTSGGTATS
+91 YTSGGTASS
-100 HPIRDYKTDEPKQDY
+100 HPVRDYSDDENY
-115 YSIYMLQLR
+115 YSAYMLQLR
-124 QCTTFLQ
+124 YCTTFLQ
-131 YIDKAGVK
+131 YIDKAGVNS
-139 TEGERARW
+139 ESERARW

-162 LKWFGSFAY
+162 LKWFGAFAY
-171 EPNGYPKEYDYTTM
+171 EPNGYPDDYDYSTL
-185 KKRSVWELAELIDA
+185 KKRTVWELAELIDA

-204 INTNELPW
+204 IDTNELPW
-212 RIDNASDVKRMTKAL
+212 RIDNPSDVKRMTKAL

-247 YSADQKLSHWRTA
+247 YSADQKASHWKTA
-260 FQANQQAVEAL
+260 FQVIQQAVEAL

-276 SLKTAVSNPRLY
+276 SLKTSVSNPRLY

-315 GFSRQNYMD
+315 ATSRQNYID

-333 PNNTSR
+333 PNNTTR

-355 SADGTKAEPLLD
+355 NADGTVAEPLLD
-367 LSMPYTDAYTKQPN
+367 LANPYTATKTPN

-389 GYKADDPYAAPRDPR
+389 GYDPDDPYAAPRDPR

-410 RNGDKVLWGGELRTV
+410 RNGDKILWGGELRTV

-434 ISDDTSEN
+434 VNDDTSEN
-442 RFTRTGYYYKKYIAP
+442 RFTRTGYYYRKYIAP
-457 DADATDNKLNVAP
+457 DVDATDNKVDAAP

-484 EAAAEAGELAVAK
+484 EAAAEAGELDVAK
-497 AQVDAIRSRVGMP
+497 AQVNDIRSRVGMP
-510 ALPDNLTQAEMI
+510 ALPDDLTQAEMI

-547 EAFTSSKLYQQ
+547 EAFAGSQLYQQ
-558 YFLIPCQNLTAMWIT
+558 YFKIPCERLTVMWIT
-573 KNPDGTYTYERRV
+573 KNPDDTYTYERR
-586 GSTLRNGSTQPRDVL
+586 TDLLRNASTQPRDVL
-601 LPIPESEANNLYSL
+601 LPIPETEANNLYSL
-615 TNTRWQNSGW
+615 TNKRWQNSGW

>member
-1 MKIIRYI
+1 MKIIRYV

-48 NTCYIYLPTKGTSY
+48 NTCYSKLPTKGTSY

-91 YTSGGTATS
+91 YTSGGTASS
-100 HPIRDYKTDEPKQDY
+100 HPVRDYSDDENY
-115 YSIYMLQLR
+115 YSAYMLQLR
-124 QCTTFLQ
+124 YCTTFLQ
-131 YIDKAGVK
+131 YIDKAGVNS
-139 TEGERARW
+139 ESERARW

-162 LKWFGSFAY
+162 LKWFGAFAY
-171 EPNGYPKEYDYTTM
+171 EPNGYPDDYDYSTL
-185 KKRSVWELAELIDA
+185 KKRTVWELAELIDA

-204 INTNELPW
+204 IDTNELPW
-212 RIDNASDVKRMTKAL
+212 RIDNPSDVKRMTKAL

-247 YSADQKLSHWRTA
+247 YSADQKASHWKTA
-260 FQANQQAVEAL
+260 FQVNQQAVEAL

-276 SLKTAVSNPRLY
+276 SLKTSVSNPRLY

-315 GFSRQNYMD
+315 ATSRQNYID

-333 PNNTSR
+333 PNNTTR

-355 SADGTKAEPLLD
+355 NADGTVAEPLLN
-367 LSMPYTDAYTKQPN
+367 LANPYTATKTPN

-389 GYKADDPYAAPRDPR
+389 GYDPDDPYAAPRDPR

-410 RNGDKVLWGGELRTV
+410 RNGDKILWGGELRTV

-434 ISDDTSEN
+434 VSDDTSEN
-442 RFTRTGYYYKKYIAP
+442 RFTRTGYYYRKYIAP
-457 DADATDNKLNVAP
+457 DVDATDNKVDAAP

-484 EAAAEAGELAVAK
+484 EAAAEAGELDVAK
-497 AQVDAIRSRVGMP
+497 AQVNDIRSRVGMP

-547 EAFTSSKLYQQ
+547 EAFAGSQLYQQ
-558 YFLIPCQNLTAMWIT
+558 YFKIPCERLTVMWIT
-573 KNPDGTYTYERRV
+573 KNPDDTYTYERR
-586 GSTLRNGSTQPRDVL
+586 TDLLRNASTQPRDVL
-601 LPIPESEANNLYSL
+601 LPIPETEANNLYSL
-615 TNTRWQNSGW
+615 TNKRWQNSGW

>member
-1 MKIIRYI
+1 MKIIRYV
-8 GAVLLAAFAGQGCSL
+8 GVVLLAAFAGQGCSL

-48 NTCYIYLPTKGTSY
+48 NTCYSKLPTKGTSY

-91 YTSGGTATS
+91 YTSGGTASS
-100 HPIRDYKTDEPKQDY
+100 HPVRDYSGDENY
-115 YSIYMLQLR
+115 YSAYMLQLR
-124 QCTTFLQ
+124 YCTTFLQ
-131 YIDKAGVK
+131 YIDKAGVNS
-139 TEGERARW
+139 ESERARW

-162 LKWFGSFAY
+162 LKWFGAFAY
-171 EPNGYPKEYDYTTM
+171 EPNGYPDDYDYSTL
-185 KKRSVWELAELIDA
+185 KKRTVWELAELIDA

-204 INTNELPW
+204 IDTNELPW
-212 RIDNASDVKRMTKAL
+212 RIDNPSDVKRMTKAL

-247 YSADQKLSHWRTA
+247 YSADQKASHWKTA
-260 FQANQQAVEAL
+260 FQVNQQAVEAL

-276 SLKTAVSNPRLY
+276 SLKTSVSNPRLY

-315 GFSRQNYMD
+315 ATSRQNYID

-333 PNNTSR
+333 PNNTTR

-355 SADGTKAEPLLD
+355 NADGTVAEPLLD
-367 LSMPYTDAYTKQPN
+367 LANPYTATKTPN

-389 GYKADDPYAAPRDPR
+389 GYDPDDPYAAPRDPR

-410 RNGDKVLWGGELRTV
+410 RNGDKILWGGELRTV

-434 ISDDTSEN
+434 VSDDTSEY
-442 RFTRTGYYYKKYIAP
+442 RITRPGYFDRKYLAP
-457 DADATDNKLNVAP
+457 AVDASDNPVAAAP

-484 EAAAEAGELAVAK
+484 EAAAEAGELDVAK
-497 AQVDAIRSRVGMP
+497 AQVNDIRSRVGMP
-510 ALPDNLTQAEMI
+510 ALPDDLTQAEMI

-547 EAFTSSKLYQQ
+547 EAFAGSQLYQQ
-558 YFLIPCQNLTAMWIT
+558 YFKIPCERLTVMWIT
-573 KNPDGTYTYERRV
+573 KNPDDTYTYERR
-586 GSTLRNGSTQPRDVL
+586 TDLLRNASTQPRDVL
-601 LPIPESEANNLYSL
+601 LPIPETEANNLYSL
-615 TNTRWQNSGW
+615 TNKRWQNSGW

>member
-1 MKIIRYI
+1 MKIIPYV

-48 NTCYIYLPTKGTSY
+48 NTCYSKLPTKGTSY

-91 YTSGGTATS
+91 YTSGGTASS
-100 HPIRDYKTDEPKQDY
+100 HPVRDYSDDENY
-115 YSIYMLQLR
+115 YSAYMLQLR
-124 QCTTFLQ
+124 YCTTFLQ
-131 YIDKAGVK
+131 YIDKAGVNS
-139 TEGERARW
+139 ESERARW

-162 LKWFGSFAY
+162 LKWFGAFAY
-171 EPNGYPKEYDYTTM
+171 EPNGYPDDYDYSTL
-185 KKRSVWELAELIDA
+185 KKRTVWELAELIDA

-204 INTNELPW
+204 IDTNELPW
-212 RIDNASDVKRMTKAL
+212 RIDNPSDVKRMTKAL

-247 YSADQKLSHWRTA
+247 YSADQKASHWKTA
-260 FQANQQAVEAL
+260 FQVNQQAVEAL

-276 SLKTAVSNPRLY
+276 SLKTSVSNPRLY

-315 GFSRQNYMD
+315 ATSRQNYID

-333 PNNTSR
+333 PNNTTR

-355 SADGTKAEPLLD
+355 NADGTVAEPLLD
-367 LSMPYTDAYTKQPN
+367 LANPYTATKTPN

-389 GYKADDPYAAPRDPR
+389 GYDPDDPYAAPRDPR

-410 RNGDKVLWGGELRTV
+410 RNGDKILWGGELRTV

-434 ISDDTSEN
+434 VSDDTSEN
-442 RFTRTGYYYKKYIAP
+442 RFTRTGYYYRKYIAP
-457 DADATDNKLNVAP
+457 DVDATDNKVDAAP

-484 EAAAEAGELAVAK
+484 EAAAEAGELDVAK
-497 AQVDAIRSRVGMP
+497 AQVNDIRSRVGMP

-547 EAFTSSKLYQQ
+547 EAFAGSQFYQQ
-558 YFLIPCQNLTAMWIT
+558 YFKIPCERLTVMWIT
-573 KNPDGTYTYERRV
+573 KNPDDTYTYERR
-586 GSTLRNGSTQPRDVL
+586 TDLLRNASTQPRDVL
-601 LPIPESEANNLYSL
+601 LPIPETEANNLYSL
-615 TNTRWQNSGW
+615 TNKRWQNSGW

>member
-1 MKIIRYI
+1 MKIIPYV

-48 NTCYIYLPTKGTSY
+48 NTCYSKLPTKGTSY

-91 YTSGGTATS
+91 YTSGGTASS
-100 HPIRDYKTDEPKQDY
+100 HPVRDYSGDENY
-115 YSIYMLQLR
+115 YSAYMLQLR
-124 QCTTFLQ
+124 YCTTFLQ
-131 YIDKAGVK
+131 YIDKAGVNS
-139 TEGERARW
+139 ESERARW

-162 LKWFGSFAY
+162 LKWFGAFAY
-171 EPNGYPKEYDYTTM
+171 EPNGYPDDYDYSTL
-185 KKRSVWELAELIDA
+185 KKRTVWELAELIDA

-204 INTNELPW
+204 IDTNELPW
-212 RIDNASDVKRMTKAL
+212 RIDNPSDVKRMTKAL

-247 YSADQKLSHWRTA
+247 YSADQKASHWKTA
-260 FQANQQAVEAL
+260 FQVNQQAVEAL

-276 SLKTAVSNPRLY
+276 SLKTSVSNPRLY

-315 GFSRQNYMD
+315 ATSRQNYID

-333 PNNTSR
+333 PNNTTR

-355 SADGTKAEPLLD
+355 NADGTVAEPLLD
-367 LSMPYTDAYTKQPN
+367 LANPYTATKTPN

-389 GYKADDPYAAPRDPR
+389 GYDPDDPYAAPRDPR

-410 RNGDKVLWGGELRTV
+410 RNGDKILWGGELRTV

-434 ISDDTSEN
+434 VSDDTSEN
-442 RFTRTGYYYKKYIAP
+442 RFTRTGYYYRKYIAP
-457 DADATDNKLNVAP
+457 DVDATDNKVDAAP

-484 EAAAEAGELAVAK
+484 EAAAEAGELDVAK
-497 AQVDAIRSRVGMP
+497 AQVNDIRSRVGMP
-510 ALPDNLTQAEMI
+510 ALPDDLTQAEMI

-547 EAFTSSKLYQQ
+547 EAFAGSQLYQQ
-558 YFLIPCQNLTAMWIT
+558 YFKIPCERLTVMWIT
-573 KNPDGTYTYERRV
+573 KNPDDTYTYERR
-586 GSTLRNGSTQPRDVL
+586 TDLLRNASTQPRDVL
-601 LPIPESEANNLYSL
+601 LPIPETEANNLYSL
-615 TNTRWQNSGW
+615 TNKRWQNSGW

>member
-1 MKIIRYI
+1 MKIIRYV

-48 NTCYIYLPTKGTSY
+48 NTCYSKLPTKGTSY

-91 YTSGGTATS
+91 YTSGGTASS
-100 HPIRDYKTDEPKQDY
+100 HPVRDYSDDENY
-115 YSIYMLQLR
+115 YSAYMLQLR
-124 QCTTFLQ
+124 YCTTFLQ
-131 YIDKAGVK
+131 YIDKAGVNS
-139 TEGERARW
+139 ESERARW

-162 LKWFGSFAY
+162 LKWFGAFAY
-171 EPNGYPKEYDYTTM
+171 EPNGYPDDYDYSTL
-185 KKRSVWELAELIDA
+185 KKRTVWELAELIDA

-204 INTNELPW
+204 IDTNELPW
-212 RIDNASDVKRMTKAL
+212 RIDNPSDVKRMTKAL

-247 YSADQKLSHWRTA
+247 YSADQKASHWKTA
-260 FQANQQAVEAL
+260 FQVNQQAVEAL

-276 SLKTAVSNPRLY
+276 SLKTSVSNPRLY

-315 GFSRQNYMD
+315 ATSRQNYIY

-333 PNNTSR
+333 PNNTTR

-355 SADGTKAEPLLD
+355 NADGTVAEPLLD
-367 LSMPYTDAYTKQPN
+367 LANPYTATKTPN

-389 GYKADDPYAAPRDPR
+389 GYDPDDPYAAPRDPR

-410 RNGDKVLWGGELRTV
+410 RNGDKILWGGELRTV

-434 ISDDTSEN
+434 VSDDTSEN
-442 RFTRTGYYYKKYIAP
+442 RFTRTGYYYRKYIAP
-457 DADATDNKLNVAP
+457 DVDATDNKVDAAP

-484 EAAAEAGELAVAK
+484 EAAAEAGELDVAK
-497 AQVDAIRSRVGMP
+497 AQVNDIRSRVGMP
-510 ALPDNLTQAEMI
+510 ALPDDLTQAEMI

-547 EAFTSSKLYQQ
+547 EAFAGSQLYQQ
-558 YFLIPCQNLTAMWIT
+558 YFKIPCERLTVMWIT
-573 KNPDGTYTYERRV
+573 KNPDDTYTYERR
-586 GSTLRNGSTQPRDVL
+586 TDLLRNASTQPRDVL
-601 LPIPESEANNLYSL
+601 LPIPETEANNLYSL
-615 TNTRWQNSGW
+615 TNKRWQNSGW

>member
-1 MKIIRYI
+1 MKIIPYV
-8 GAVLLAAFAGQGCSL
+8 GVVLLAAFAGQGCSL

-48 NTCYIYLPTKGTSY
+48 NTCYSKLPTKGTSY

-91 YTSGGTATS
+91 YTSGGTASS
-100 HPIRDYKTDEPKQDY
+100 HPVRDYSDDENY
-115 YSIYMLQLR
+115 YSAYMLQLR
-124 QCTTFLQ
+124 YCTTFLQ
-131 YIDKAGVK
+131 YIDKAGVNS
-139 TEGERARW
+139 ESERARW

-162 LKWFGSFAY
+162 LKWFGAFAY
-171 EPNGYPKEYDYTTM
+171 EPNGYPDDYDYSTL
-185 KKRSVWELAELIDA
+185 KKRTVWELAELIDA

-204 INTNELPW
+204 IDTNELPW
-212 RIDNASDVKRMTKAL
+212 RIDNPSDVKRMIKAL

-247 YSADQKLSHWRTA
+247 YSADQKASHWKTA
-260 FQANQQAVEAL
+260 FQVNQQAVEAL

-276 SLKTAVSNPRLY
+276 SLKTSVSNPRLY

-315 GFSRQNYMD
+315 ATSRQNYID

-333 PNNTSR
+333 PNNTTR

-355 SADGTKAEPLLD
+355 NADGTVAEPLLD
-367 LSMPYTDAYTKQPN
+367 LANPYTATKTPN

-389 GYKADDPYAAPRDPR
+389 GYDPDDPYAAPRDPR

-410 RNGDKVLWGGELRTV
+410 RNGDKILWGGELRTV

-434 ISDDTSEN
+434 VNDDTSEN
-442 RFTRTGYYYKKYIAP
+442 RFTRTGYYYRKYIAP
-457 DADATDNKLNVAP
+457 DVDATDNKVDAAP

-484 EAAAEAGELAVAK
+484 EAAAEAGELDVAK
-497 AQVDAIRSRVGMP
+497 AQVNDIRSRVGMP
-510 ALPDNLTQAEMI
+510 ALPDDLTQAEMI

-547 EAFTSSKLYQQ
+547 EAFAGSQLYQQ
-558 YFLIPCQNLTAMWIT
+558 YFKIPCERLTVMWIT
-573 KNPDGTYTYERRV
+573 KNPDDTYTYERR
-586 GSTLRNGSTQPRDVL
+586 TDLLRNASTQPRDVL
-601 LPIPESEANNLYSL
+601 LPIPETEANNLYSL
-615 TNTRWQNSGW
+615 TNKRWQNSGW

>member
-1 MKIIRYI
+1 MKIIPYV
-8 GAVLLAAFAGQGCSL
+8 GVVLLAAFAGQGCSL

-48 NTCYIYLPTKGTSY
+48 NTCYSKLPTKGTSY

-91 YTSGGTATS
+91 YTSGGTASS
-100 HPIRDYKTDEPKQDY
+100 HPVRDYSGDENY
-115 YSIYMLQLR
+115 YSAYMLQLR
-124 QCTTFLQ
+124 YCTTFLQ
-131 YIDKAGVK
+131 YIDKAGVNS
-139 TEGERARW
+139 ESERARW

-162 LKWFGSFAY
+162 LKWFGAFTY
-171 EPNGYPKEYDYTTM
+171 EPNGYPDDYDYSTL
-185 KKRSVWELAELIDA
+185 KKRTVWELAELIDA

-204 INTNELPW
+204 IDTNELPW
-212 RIDNASDVKRMTKAL
+212 RIDNPSDVKRMTKAL

-247 YSADQKLSHWRTA
+247 YSADQKASHWKTA
-260 FQANQQAVEAL
+260 FQVNQQAVEAL

-276 SLKTAVSNPRLY
+276 SLKTSVSNPRLY

-315 GFSRQNYMD
+315 ATSRQNYID

-333 PNNTSR
+333 PNNTTR

-355 SADGTKAEPLLD
+355 NADGTVAEPLLD
-367 LSMPYTDAYTKQPN
+367 LANPYTATKTPN

-389 GYKADDPYAAPRDPR
+389 GYDPDDPYAAPRDPR

-410 RNGDKVLWGGELRTV
+410 RNGDKILWGGELRTV

-434 ISDDTSEN
+434 VSDDTSEN
-442 RFTRTGYYYKKYIAP
+442 RFTRTGYYYRKYIAP
-457 DADATDNKLNVAP
+457 DVDATDNKVDAAP

-484 EAAAEAGELAVAK
+484 EAAAEAGELDVAK
-497 AQVDAIRSRVGMP
+497 AQVNDIRSRVGMP

-547 EAFTSSKLYQQ
+547 EAFAGSQLYQQ
-558 YFLIPCQNLTAMWIT
+558 YFKIPCERLTVMWIT
-573 KNPDGTYTYERRV
+573 KNPDDTYTYERR
-586 GSTLRNGSTQPRDVL
+586 TDLLRNASTQPRDVL
-601 LPIPESEANNLYSL
+601 LPIPETEANNLYSL
-615 TNTRWQNSGW
+615 TNKRWQNSGW

>member
-1 MKIIRYI
+1 MKIIRYV
-8 GAVLLAAFAGQGCSL
+8 GVVLLAAFAGQGCSL

-48 NTCYIYLPTKGTSY
+48 NTCYSKLPTKGTSY

-91 YTSGGTATS
+91 YTSGGTASS
-100 HPIRDYKTDEPKQDY
+100 HPVRDYSCDENY
-115 YSIYMLQLR
+115 YSAYMLQLR
-124 QCTTFLQ
+124 YCTTFLQ
-131 YIDKAGVK
+131 YIDKAGVNS
-139 TEGERARW
+139 ESERARW

-162 LKWFGSFAY
+162 LKWFGAFAY
-171 EPNGYPKEYDYTTM
+171 EPNGYPDDYDYSTL
-185 KKRSVWELAELIDA
+185 KKRTVWELAELIDA

-204 INTNELPW
+204 IDTNELPW
-212 RIDNASDVKRMTKAL
+212 RIDNPSDVKRMTKAL

-247 YSADQKLSHWRTA
+247 YSADQKASHWKTA
-260 FQANQQAVEAL
+260 FQVNQQAVEAL

-276 SLKTAVSNPRLY
+276 SLKTSVSNPRLY

-315 GFSRQNYMD
+315 ATSRQNYID

-333 PNNTSR
+333 PNNTTR

-355 SADGTKAEPLLD
+355 NADGTVAEPLLD
-367 LSMPYTDAYTKQPN
+367 LANPYTATKTPN

-389 GYKADDPYAAPRDPR
+389 GYDPDDPYAAPRDPR

-410 RNGDKVLWGGELRTV
+410 RNGDKILWGGELRTV

-434 ISDDTSEN
+434 VSDDTSEN
-442 RFTRTGYYYKKYIAP
+442 RFTRTGYYYRKYIAP
-457 DADATDNKLNVAP
+457 DVDATDNKVDAAP

-484 EAAAEAGELAVAK
+484 EAAAEAGELDVAK
-497 AQVDAIRSRVGMP
+497 AQVNDIRSRVGMP

-547 EAFTSSKLYQQ
+547 EAFAGSQLYQQ
-558 YFLIPCQNLTAMWIT
+558 YFKIPCERLTVMWIT
-573 KNPDGTYTYERRV
+573 KNPDDTYTYERR
-586 GSTLRNGSTQPRDVL
+586 TDLLRNASTQPRDVL
-601 LPIPESEANNLYSL
+601 LPIPETEANNLYSL
-615 TNTRWQNSGW
+615 TNKRWQNSGW

>member
-1 MKIIRYI
+1 MKIIPYV
-8 GAVLLAAFAGQGCSL
+8 GVVLLAAFAGQGCSL

-29 GRETLDQ
+29 GRETLNQ

-48 NTCYIYLPTKGTSY
+48 NTCYSKLPTKGTSY

-91 YTSGGTATS
+91 YTSGGTASS
-100 HPIRDYKTDEPKQDY
+100 HPVRDYSDDENY
-115 YSIYMLQLR
+115 YSAYMLQLR
-124 QCTTFLQ
+124 YCTTFLQ
-131 YIDKAGVK
+131 YIDKAGVNS
-139 TEGERARW
+139 ESERARW

-162 LKWFGSFAY
+162 LKWFGAFAY
-171 EPNGYPKEYDYTTM
+171 EPNGYPDDYDYSTL
-185 KKRSVWELAELIDA
+185 KKRTVWELAELIDA

-204 INTNELPW
+204 IDTNELPW
-212 RIDNASDVKRMTKAL
+212 RIDNPSDVKRMTKAL

-247 YSADQKLSHWRTA
+247 YSADQKASHWKTA
-260 FQANQQAVEAL
+260 FQVNQQAVEAL

-276 SLKTAVSNPRLY
+276 SLKTSVSNPRLY

-315 GFSRQNYMD
+315 ATSRQNYID

-333 PNNTSR
+333 PNNTTR

-355 SADGTKAEPLLD
+355 NADGTVAEPLLD
-367 LSMPYTDAYTKQPN
+367 LANPYTATKTPN

-389 GYKADDPYAAPRDPR
+389 GYDPDDPYAAPRDPR

-410 RNGDKVLWGGELRTV
+410 RNGDKILWGGELRTV

-434 ISDDTSEN
+434 VNDDTSEN
-442 RFTRTGYYYKKYIAP
+442 RFTRTGYYYRKYIAP
-457 DADATDNKLNVAP
+457 DVDATDNKVDAAP

-484 EAAAEAGELAVAK
+484 EAAAEAGELDVAK
-497 AQVDAIRSRVGMP
+497 AQVNDIRSRVGMP
-510 ALPDNLTQAEMI
+510 ALPDDLTQAEMI

-547 EAFTSSKLYQQ
+547 EAFAGSQLYQQ
-558 YFLIPCQNLTAMWIT
+558 YFKIPCERLTVMWIT
-573 KNPDGTYTYERRV
+573 KNPDDTYTYERR
-586 GSTLRNGSTQPRDVL
+586 TDLLRNASTQPRDVL
-601 LPIPESEANNLYSL
+601 LPIPETEANNLYSL
-615 TNTRWQNSGW
+615 TNKRWQNSGW

>member
-1 MKIIRYI
+1 MKIIPYV
-8 GAVLLAAFAGQGCSL
+8 GVVLLAAFAGQGCSL

-48 NTCYIYLPTKGTSY
+48 NTCYSKLPTKGTSY

-91 YTSGGTATS
+91 YTSGGTASS
-100 HPIRDYKTDEPKQDY
+100 HPVRDYSDDENY
-115 YSIYMLQLR
+115 YSAYMLQLR
-124 QCTTFLQ
+124 YCTTFLQ
-131 YIDKAGVK
+131 YIDKAGVNS
-139 TEGERARW
+139 ESERARW

-162 LKWFGSFAY
+162 LKWFGAFAY
-171 EPNGYPKEYDYTTM
+171 EPNGYPDDYDYSTL
-185 KKRSVWELAELIDA
+185 KKRTVWELAELIDA

-204 INTNELPW
+204 IDTNELPW
-212 RIDNASDVKRMTKAL
+212 RIDNPSDVKRMTKAL

-247 YSADQKLSHWRTA
+247 YSADQKASHWKTA
-260 FQANQQAVEAL
+260 FQVNQQAVEAL

-276 SLKTAVSNPRLY
+276 SLKTSVSNPRLY

-315 GFSRQNYMD
+315 ATSRQNYID

-333 PNNTSR
+333 PNNTTR

-355 SADGTKAEPLLD
+355 NADGTVAEPLLD
-367 LSMPYTDAYTKQPN
+367 LANPYTATKTPN

-389 GYKADDPYAAPRDPR
+389 GYDPDDPYAAPRDPR

-410 RNGDKVLWGGELRTV
+410 RNGDKILWGGELRTV

-434 ISDDTSEN
+434 VNDDTSEN
-442 RFTRTGYYYKKYIAP
+442 RFTRTGYYYRKYIAP
-457 DADATDNKLNVAP
+457 DVDATDNKVDAAP

-484 EAAAEAGELAVAK
+484 EAAAEAGELDVAK
-497 AQVDAIRSRVGMP
+497 AQVNDIRSRVGMP
-510 ALPDNLTQAEMI
+510 ALPDDLTQAEMI

-547 EAFTSSKLYQQ
+547 EAFAGSQLYHQ
-558 YFLIPCQNLTAMWIT
+558 YFKIPCERLTVMWIT
-573 KNPDGTYTYERRV
+573 KNPDDTYTYERR
-586 GSTLRNGSTQPRDVL
+586 TDLLRNASTQPRDVL
-601 LPIPESEANNLYSL
+601 LPIPETEANNLYSL
-615 TNTRWQNSGW
+615 TNKRWQNSGW

>member
-1 MKIIRYI
+1 MKIIRYV

-48 NTCYIYLPTKGTSY
+48 NTCYSKLPTKGTSY

-91 YTSGGTATS
+91 YTSGGTASS
-100 HPIRDYKTDEPKQDY
+100 HPVRDYSDDENY
-115 YSIYMLQLR
+115 YSAYMLQLR
-124 QCTTFLQ
+124 YCTTFLQ
-131 YIDKAGVK
+131 YIDKAGVNS
-139 TEGERARW
+139 ESERARW

-162 LKWFGSFAY
+162 LKWFGAFAY
-171 EPNGYPKEYDYTTM
+171 EPNGYPDDYDYSTL
-185 KKRSVWELAELIDA
+185 KKRTVWELAELIDA

-204 INTNELPW
+204 IDTNELPW
-212 RIDNASDVKRMTKAL
+212 RIDNPSDVKRMTKAL

-247 YSADQKLSHWRTA
+247 YSADQKASHWKTA
-260 FQANQQAVEAL
+260 FQVNQQAVEAL

-276 SLKTAVSNPRLY
+276 SLKTSVSNPRLY

-315 GFSRQNYMD
+315 ATSRQNYID

-333 PNNTSR
+333 PNNTTR

-355 SADGTKAEPLLD
+355 NADGTVAEPLLD
-367 LSMPYTDAYTKQPN
+367 LANPYTATKTPN

-389 GYKADDPYAAPRDPR
+389 GYDPDDPYAVPRDPR

-410 RNGDKVLWGGELRTV
+410 RNGDKILWGGELRTV

-434 ISDDTSEN
+434 VSDDTSEN
-442 RFTRTGYYYKKYIAP
+442 RFTRTGYYYRKYIAP
-457 DADATDNKLNVAP
+457 DVDATDNKVDAAP

-484 EAAAEAGELAVAK
+484 EAAAEAGELDVAK
-497 AQVDAIRSRVGMP
+497 AQVNDIRSRVGMP

-547 EAFTSSKLYQQ
+547 EAFAGSQLYQQ
-558 YFLIPCQNLTAMWIT
+558 YFKIPCERLTVMWIT
-573 KNPDGTYTYERRV
+573 KNPDDTYTYERR
-586 GSTLRNGSTQPRDVL
+586 TDLLRNASTQPRDVL
-601 LPIPESEANNLYSL
+601 LPIPETEANNLYSL
-615 TNTRWQNSGW
+615 TNKRWQNSGW

>member
-1 MKIIRYI
+1 MKIIPYV
-8 GAVLLAAFAGQGCSL
+8 GVVLLAAFAGQGCSL

-48 NTCYIYLPTKGTSY
+48 NTCYSKLPTKGTSY

-91 YTSGGTATS
+91 YTSGGTASS
-100 HPIRDYKTDEPKQDY
+100 HPVRDYSDDENY
-115 YSIYMLQLR
+115 YSAYMLQLR
-124 QCTTFLQ
+124 YCTTFLQ
-131 YIDKAGVK
+131 YIDKAGVNS
-139 TEGERARW
+139 ESERARW

-162 LKWFGSFAY
+162 LKWFGAFAY
-171 EPNGYPKEYDYTTM
+171 EPNGYPDDHDYSTL
-185 KKRSVWELAELIDA
+185 KKRTVWELAELIDA

-204 INTNELPW
+204 IDTNELPW
-212 RIDNASDVKRMTKAL
+212 RIDNPSDVKRMTKAL

-247 YSADQKLSHWRTA
+247 YSADQKASHWKTA
-260 FQANQQAVEAL
+260 FQVNQQAVEAL

-276 SLKTAVSNPRLY
+276 SLKTSVSNPRLY

-315 GFSRQNYMD
+315 ATSRQNYID

-333 PNNTSR
+333 PNNTTR

-355 SADGTKAEPLLD
+355 NADGTVAELLLD
-367 LSMPYTDAYTKQPN
+367 LANPYTATKTPN

-389 GYKADDPYAAPRDPR
+389 GYDPDDPYAAPRDPR

-410 RNGDKVLWGGELRTV
+410 RNGDKILWGGELRTV

-434 ISDDTSEN
+434 VNDDTSEN
-442 RFTRTGYYYKKYIAP
+442 RFTRTGYYYRKYIAP
-457 DADATDNKLNVAP
+457 DVDATDNKVDAAP

-484 EAAAEAGELAVAK
+484 EAAAEAGELDVAK
-497 AQVDAIRSRVGMP
+497 AQVNDIRSRVGMP
-510 ALPDNLTQAEMI
+510 ALPDDLTQAEMI

-547 EAFTSSKLYQQ
+547 EAFAGSQLYQQ
-558 YFLIPCQNLTAMWIT
+558 YFKIPCERLTVMWIT
-573 KNPDGTYTYERRV
+573 KNPDDTYTYERR
-586 GSTLRNGSTQPRDVL
+586 TDLLRNASTQPRDVL
-601 LPIPESEANNLYSL
+601 LPIPETEANNLYSL
-615 TNTRWQNSGW
+615 TNKRWQNSGW

>member
-1 MKIIRYI
+1 MKIIRYV
-8 GAVLLAAFAGQGCSL
+8 GVVLLAAFAGQGCSL

-48 NTCYIYLPTKGTSY
+48 NTCYSKLPTKGTSY

-91 YTSGGTATS
+91 YTSGGTASS
-100 HPIRDYKTDEPKQDY
+100 HPVRDYSGDENY
-115 YSIYMLQLR
+115 YSAYMLQLR
-124 QCTTFLQ
+124 YCTTFLQ
-131 YIDKAGVK
+131 YIDKAGVNS
-139 TEGERARW
+139 ESERARW

-162 LKWFGSFAY
+162 LKWFGAFAY
-171 EPNGYPKEYDYTTM
+171 EPNGYPDDYDYSTL
-185 KKRSVWELAELIDA
+185 KKRTVWELAELIDA

-204 INTNELPW
+204 IDTNELPW
-212 RIDNASDVKRMTKAL
+212 RIDNPSDVKRMTKAL

-247 YSADQKLSHWRTA
+247 YSADQKASHWKTA
-260 FQANQQAVEAL
+260 FQVNQQAVEAL

-276 SLKTAVSNPRLY
+276 SLKTSVSNPRLY

-315 GFSRQNYMD
+315 ATSRQNYID

-333 PNNTSR
+333 PNNTTR

-355 SADGTKAEPLLD
+355 TADGTVAEPLLD
-367 LSMPYTDAYTKQPN
+367 LANPYTATKTPN

-389 GYKADDPYAAPRDPR
+389 GYDPDDPYAAPRDPR

-410 RNGDKVLWGGELRTV
+410 RNGDKILWGGELRTV

-434 ISDDTSEN
+434 VSDDTSEN
-442 RFTRTGYYYKKYIAP
+442 RFTRTGYYYRKYIAP
-457 DADATDNKLNVAP
+457 DVDATDNKVDAAP

-484 EAAAEAGELAVAK
+484 EAAAEAGELDVAK
-497 AQVDAIRSRVGMP
+497 AQVNDIRSRVGMP

-547 EAFTSSKLYQQ
+547 EAFAGSQLYQQ
-558 YFLIPCQNLTAMWIT
+558 YFKIPCERLTVMWIT
-573 KNPDGTYTYERRV
+573 KNPDDTYTYERR
-586 GSTLRNGSTQPRDVL
+586 TDLLRNASTQPRDVL
-601 LPIPESEANNLYSL
+601 LPIPETEANNLYSL
-615 TNTRWQNSGW
+615 TNKRWQNSGW

>member
-1 MKIIRYI
+1 MKIIRYV

-48 NTCYIYLPTKGTSY
+48 NTCYSKLPTKGTSY

-91 YTSGGTATS
+91 YTSGGTASS
-100 HPIRDYKTDEPKQDY
+100 HPVRDYSDDENY
-115 YSIYMLQLR
+115 YSAYMLQLR
-124 QCTTFLQ
+124 YCTTFLQ
-131 YIDKAGVK
+131 YIDKAGVNS
-139 TEGERARW
+139 ESERARW

-162 LKWFGSFAY
+162 LKWFGAFAY
-171 EPNGYPKEYDYTTM
+171 EPNGYPDDYDYSAL
-185 KKRSVWELAELIDA
+185 KKRTVWELAELIDA

-204 INTNELPW
+204 IDTNELPW
-212 RIDNASDVKRMTKAL
+212 RIDNPSDVKRMTKAL

-247 YSADQKLSHWRTA
+247 YSADQKASHWKTA
-260 FQANQQAVEAL
+260 FQVNQQAVEAL

-276 SLKTAVSNPRLY
+276 SLKTSVSNPRLY

-315 GFSRQNYMD
+315 ATSRQNYID

-333 PNNTSR
+333 PNNTTR

-355 SADGTKAEPLLD
+355 NADGTVAEPLLD
-367 LSMPYTDAYTKQPN
+367 LANPYTATKTPN

-389 GYKADDPYAAPRDPR
+389 GYDPDDPYAAPRDPR

-410 RNGDKVLWGGELRTV
+410 RNGDKILWGGELRTV

-434 ISDDTSEN
+434 VSDDTSEN
-442 RFTRTGYYYKKYIAP
+442 RFTRTGYYYRKYIAP
-457 DADATDNKLNVAP
+457 DVDATDNKVDAAP

-484 EAAAEAGELAVAK
+484 EAAAEAGELDVAK
-497 AQVDAIRSRVGMP
+497 AQVNDIRSRVGMP
-510 ALPDNLTQAEMI
+510 ALPDDLTQAEMI

-547 EAFTSSKLYQQ
+547 EAFAGSQLYQQ
-558 YFLIPCQNLTAMWIT
+558 YFKIPCERLTVMWIT
-573 KNPDGTYTYERRV
+573 KNPDDTYTYERR
-586 GSTLRNGSTQPRDVL
+586 TDLLRNASTQPRDVL
-601 LPIPESEANNLYSL
+601 LPIPETEANNLYSL
-615 TNTRWQNSGW
+615 TNKRWQNSGW

>member
-1 MKIIRYI
+1 MKIIPYV
-8 GAVLLAAFAGQGCSL
+8 GVVLLAAFAGQGCSL

-48 NTCYIYLPTKGTSY
+48 NTCYSKLPTKGTSY

-91 YTSGGTATS
+91 YTSGGTASS
-100 HPIRDYKTDEPKQDY
+100 HPVRDYSDDENY
-115 YSIYMLQLR
+115 YSAYMLQLR
-124 QCTTFLQ
+124 YCTTFLQ
-131 YIDKAGVK
+131 YIDKAGVNS
-139 TEGERARW
+139 ESERARW

-162 LKWFGSFAY
+162 LKWFGAFAY
-171 EPNGYPKEYDYTTM
+171 EPNGYPDDYDYSTL
-185 KKRSVWELAELIDA
+185 KKRTVWELAELIDA

-204 INTNELPW
+204 IDTNELPW
-212 RIDNASDVKRMTKAL
+212 RIDNPSDVKRMTKAL

-247 YSADQKLSHWRTA
+247 YSADQKASHWKTA
-260 FQANQQAVEAL
+260 FQVNQQAVEAL

-276 SLKTAVSNPRLY
+276 SLKTSVSTPRLY

-315 GFSRQNYMD
+315 ATSRQNYID

-333 PNNTSR
+333 PNNTTR

-355 SADGTKAEPLLD
+355 NADGTVAEPLLD
-367 LSMPYTDAYTKQPN
+367 LANPYTATKTPN

-389 GYKADDPYAAPRDPR
+389 GYDPDDPYAAPRDPR

-410 RNGDKVLWGGELRTV
+410 RNGDKILWGGELRTV

-434 ISDDTSEN
+434 VNDDTSEN
-442 RFTRTGYYYKKYIAP
+442 RFTRTGYYYRKYIAP
-457 DADATDNKLNVAP
+457 DVDATDNKVDAAP

-484 EAAAEAGELAVAK
+484 EAAAEAGELDVAK
-497 AQVDAIRSRVGMP
+497 AQVNDIRSRVGMP
-510 ALPDNLTQAEMI
+510 ALPDDLTQAEMI

-547 EAFTSSKLYQQ
+547 EAFAGSQLYQQ
-558 YFLIPCQNLTAMWIT
+558 YFKIPCERLTVMWIT
-573 KNPDGTYTYERRV
+573 KNPDDTYTYERR
-586 GSTLRNGSTQPRDVL
+586 TDLLRNASTQPRDVL
-601 LPIPESEANNLYSL
+601 LPIPETEANNLYSL
-615 TNTRWQNSGW
+615 TNKRWQNSGW

>member
-1 MKIIRYI
+1 MKIIRYV
-8 GAVLLAAFAGQGCSL
+8 GVVLLAAFAGQGCSL

-48 NTCYIYLPTKGTSY
+48 NTCYSKLPTKGTSY

-91 YTSGGTATS
+91 YTSGGTASS
-100 HPIRDYKTDEPKQDY
+100 HPVRDYSGDENY
-115 YSIYMLQLR
+115 YSAYMLQLR
-124 QCTTFLQ
+124 YCTTFLQ
-131 YIDKAGVK
+131 YIDKAGVNS
-139 TEGERARW
+139 ESERARW

-162 LKWFGSFAY
+162 LKWFGAFDY
-171 EPNGYPKEYDYTTM
+171 EPNGYPDDYDYSTL
-185 KKRSVWELAELIDA
+185 KKRTVWELAELIDA

-204 INTNELPW
+204 IDTNELPW
-212 RIDNASDVKRMTKAL
+212 RIDNPSDVKRMTKAL

-247 YSADQKLSHWRTA
+247 YSADQKASHWKTA
-260 FQANQQAVEAL
+260 FQVNQQAVEAL

-276 SLKTAVSNPRLY
+276 SLKTSVSNPRLY

-315 GFSRQNYMD
+315 ATSRQNYID

-333 PNNTSR
+333 PNNTTR

-355 SADGTKAEPLLD
+355 NADGTVAEPLLD
-367 LSMPYTDAYTKQPN
+367 LANPYTATKTPN

-389 GYKADDPYAAPRDPR
+389 GYDPDDPYAAPRDPR

-410 RNGDKVLWGGELRTV
+410 RNGDKILWGGELRTV

-434 ISDDTSEN
+434 VSDDTSEN
-442 RFTRTGYYYKKYIAP
+442 RFTRTGYYYRKYIAP
-457 DADATDNKLNVAP
+457 DVDATDNKVDAAP

-484 EAAAEAGELAVAK
+484 EAAAEAGELDVAK
-497 AQVDAIRSRVGMP
+497 AQVNDIRSRVGMP

-547 EAFTSSKLYQQ
+547 EAFAGSQLYQQ
-558 YFLIPCQNLTAMWIT
+558 YFKIPCERLTVMWIT
-573 KNPDGTYTYERRV
+573 KNPDDTYTYERR
-586 GSTLRNGSTQPRDVL
+586 TDLLRNASTQPRDVL
-601 LPIPESEANNLYSL
+601 LPIPETEANNLYSL
-615 TNTRWQNSGW
+615 TNKRWQNSGW